1 MATTI
6 LKKRKIIDLPE
17 DTFRSLS
24 VKAAAKGK
32 NLKVFIEELLINE
45 AKAEP
50 TDEEIYKFMLN
61 THPEGKESIGD
72 EEAGEFEA
80 ILTTS

>member
-1 MATTI
+1 MATTV

-17 DTFRSLS
+17 DAFRSLS
-24 VKAAAKGK
+24 VKAAARGK

-50 TDEEIYKFMLN
+50 TDEELYRFMLN
-61 THPEGKESIGD
+61 THPEGKESLSN
-72 EEAGEFEA
+72 EETGEFEKW
-80 ILTTS
+80 LGV